1 MGVGVG
7 IGVGLP
13 FGGAIILSDGENY
26 ISAAAAN
33 GSTGGSAACA
43 NQTFDALKAIP
54 ALGFSEAKAY
64 IDAATANS
72 SSGGNLFCAEQT
84 FQSLID
90 IA

>member
-1 MGVGVG
+1 MLGFGHT
-7 IGVGLP
+7 LP
-13 FGGAIILSDGENY
+13 KIRKALPASEGQRY
-26 ISAAAAN
+26 ISAATAN
-33 GSTGGSAACA
+33 GSSGGSAACA